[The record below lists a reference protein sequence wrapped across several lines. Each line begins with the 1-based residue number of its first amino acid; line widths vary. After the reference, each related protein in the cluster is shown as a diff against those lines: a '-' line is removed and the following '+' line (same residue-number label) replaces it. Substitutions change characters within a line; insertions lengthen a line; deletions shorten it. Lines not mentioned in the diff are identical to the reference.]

1 MGKALVNIVREEGGE
16 GGKGGGRGLEL
27 ERRVKARVFTC
38 TYMPAA
44 RRYIAR
50 VERIIGRESRCLR
63 FRSAHTN
70 DRVGETFVDSCLSD
84 INKARAC

>member
-1 MGKALVNIVREEGGE
+1 MGKALVNIVRG
-16 GGKGGGRGLEL
+16 GLEL

-38 TYMPAA
+38 TPAA

-63 FRSAHTN
+63 FQSTHTN
-70 DRVGETFVDSCLSD
+70 DRVGETFVDSCLND
-84 INKARAC
+84 INKTRAC